1 MLSQHEI
8 RDIAQNAAM
17 GLSPLERAALGVTI
31 IQQITEPN
39 QFTLVNY
46 AGRIVGEHGSLL
58 CRASMDGTSI
68 PEHPTTVT
76 THENQSRELEPPRQ
90 SRARA
95 VLVWMKAVSD
105 RIQNSIWGDLIGVAG
120 IGLIMVAGRRC
131 FRERLGDDA
140 RRRRAGTRSGRSMR
154 RQPHEGRVHQ
164 LIQACA
170 TRTKPT

>member
-1 MLSQHEI
+1 MLSHEEI
-8 RDIAQNAAM
+8 CDIAKDLAA
-17 GLSPLERAALGVTI
+17 GLTPLERAAIGVTI

-105 RIQNSIWGDLIGVAG
+105 RIQNSIWGDLIGAVG
-120 IGLIMVAGRRC
+120 IFAILILGLFGGM
-131 FRERLGDDA
+131 LN
-140 RRRRAGTRSGRSMR
+140 
-154 RQPHEGRVHQ
+154 
-164 LIQACA
+164 
-170 TRTKPT
+170 